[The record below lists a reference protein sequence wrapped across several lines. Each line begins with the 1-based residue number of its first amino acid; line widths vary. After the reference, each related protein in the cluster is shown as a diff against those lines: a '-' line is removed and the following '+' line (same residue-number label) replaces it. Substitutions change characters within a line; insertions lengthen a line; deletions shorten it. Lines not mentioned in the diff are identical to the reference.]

1 MTEIQKGAFEATRN
15 NMINIFKWSSA
26 PLDTD
31 KYNKCWF
38 NLQEDKLNT
47 IGNEGR
53 ALATYA
59 TYQNPTVQDVEV
71 HEDVESGG
79 LEALI
84 KIPQAQDYLDFVGG
98 ERVRMEFWGEEDKR
112 GASKVIFDGDLRA
125 EFFIPN
131 SKSDFDSMFLNVVK
145 KYDGENWITS
155 DDSRLDTSFETTVE
169 QFQRI
174 VGAVDFD
181 HLALRN
187 YPVVIDDGEFRLDA
201 TDENERDSI
210 SGALHSNNVV
220 GPDVENYYSRG
231 FEQLFNN
238 IEGQVYVET
247 EQDSVV
253 NIVRSSNDNALTIRT
268 AILPVSQ
275 T

>member
-1 MTEIQKGAFEATRN
+1 MKGAFEATHN
-15 NMINIFKWSSA
+15 NMANILKWASA

-38 NLQEDKLNT
+38 NLQEDELNT
-47 IGNEGR
+47 IGNEGQ
-53 ALATYA
+53 ALATFA
-59 TYQNPTVQDVEV
+59 TFSNPTVQDIEV
-71 HEDVESGG
+71 HEDVGSGG
-79 LEALI
+79 VEAIL

-98 ERVRMEFWGEEDKR
+98 ERVRMEFWGEEDDR
-112 GASKVIFDGDLRA
+112 GASKIVLDGDLRA

-131 SKSDFDSMFLNVVK
+131 SKSDFESMFLNVVK

-155 DDSRLDTSFETTVE
+155 GDGRLETSFETTVQ

-174 VGAVDFD
+174 VSAVDFD
-181 HLALRN
+181 HLALAN
-187 YPVVIDDGEFRLDA
+187 YPVVIEDGEFRLDA
-201 TDENERDSI
+201 TDENERDTI
-210 SGALHSNNVV
+210 SGALHANNVA

-238 IEGQVYVET
+238 IGGEVYVET

-253 NIVRSSNDNALTIRT
+253 NIVRSSNDDALTIRT
-268 AILPVSQ
+268 VILPVS
-275 T
+275 